1 MGADHGRLLAEL
13 SSVQDTTKRCLI
25 IPSVIFCKLPMQAM
39 EDVKEELRSLKEGGQ
54 GDLTEEQYEQKQ
66 QILLMKWFR
75 TTGPTK
81 LEAGIKHIEGLL
93 EQGRLLQEHLAP
105 ISEIVGCV
113 TTTADRSCHAT
124 ASLVRPSLRLAS
136 TH

>member
-39 EDVKEELRSLKEGGQ
+39 EDVKEELRKLKEGGQ
-54 GDLTEEQYEQKQ
+54 GDLTDEQYEQKQ

-93 EQGRLLQEHLAP
+93 EQGKLPQEHFVPL
-105 ISEIVGCV
+105 SEIVCCV
-113 TTTADRSCHAT
+113 STTADKSCHAT
-124 ASLVRPSLRLAS
+124 ASLVRPNSG
-136 TH
+136 